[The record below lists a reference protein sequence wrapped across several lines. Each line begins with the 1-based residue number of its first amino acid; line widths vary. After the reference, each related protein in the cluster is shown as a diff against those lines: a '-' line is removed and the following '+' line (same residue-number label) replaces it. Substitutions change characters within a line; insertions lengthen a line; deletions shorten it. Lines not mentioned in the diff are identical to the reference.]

1 MDNAPSV
8 KIFFSA
14 IQWDKTEEEK
24 TLFLTLE
31 RAGFSFQDAY
41 REKNFSY
48 ENILGDIDEH
58 FKNSG
63 CSIHYIGHEDFEYI
77 NGIAFDEYVFEK
89 ARQRINE
96 DESFKTFIWMP
107 SDFNYSKLSADKTN
121 FINKIQNHL
130 STNMTLSRVPSAIQF
145 VEDVRMVLEEQT
157 TEKFDTT
164 PTDVFLIYNETDENE
179 VSKIE
184 NMLSSIIKFTKL
196 KIVQDSDT
204 DYEEFASQQMNVSK
218 LSVIFYKN
226 ATDWALPFVQQ
237 IWKKVGGAG
246 SKSQIL
252 FIGDADVKSDNVK
265 FSAPKVTSI
274 AVANALIPL
283 EIKVQFDKIN
293 ENT

>member
-1 MDNAPSV
+1 MDSAPSV

-41 REKNFSY
+41 REQNFSY

-58 FKNSG
+58 FKNSS

-77 NGIAFDEYVFEK
+77 NGIPIDEYVFEK
-89 ARQRINE
+89 ARARINE

-107 SDFNYSKLSADKTN
+107 SEFNYSKLSGDKTN

-145 VEDVRMVLEEQT
+145 VEDVRLVLEEQT
-157 TEKFDTT
+157 TQKFDTT
-164 PTDVFLIYNETDENE
+164 PTDVFLIFNETDDAEA
-179 VSKIE
+179 VKIE
-184 NMLSSIIKFTKL
+184 NMLSGILKFTKL
-196 KIVQDSDT
+196 KIVQDADI

-226 ATDWALPFVQQ
+226 ATEWALPFVQQ
-237 IWKKVGGAG
+237 IWKKVGGAA
-246 SKSQIL
+246 SKSQLL
-252 FIGDADVKSDNVK
+252 FIGDDSVQSNNAQ
-265 FSAPKVTSI
+265 FTAPKVISVSI
-274 AVANALIPL
+274 PSQLMAL

-293 ENT
+293 EQG

>member
-1 MDNAPSV
+1 
-8 KIFFSA
+8 
-14 IQWDKTEEEK
+14 
-24 TLFLTLE
+24 
-31 RAGFSFQDAY
+31 
-41 REKNFSY
+41 
-48 ENILGDIDEH
+48 
-58 FKNSG
+58 
-63 CSIHYIGHEDFEYI
+63 
-77 NGIAFDEYVFEK
+77 
-89 ARQRINE
+89 
-96 DESFKTFIWMP
+96 
-107 SDFNYSKLSADKTN
+107 
-121 FINKIQNHL
+121 
-130 STNMTLSRVPSAIQF
+130 MTLSRVPSAIQF

>member
-1 MDNAPSV
+1 MDNISST

-14 IQWDKTEEEK
+14 IKWDKTEDEK
-24 TLFLTLE
+24 TLFITLE

-41 REKNFSY
+41 REQNFSY

-63 CSIHYIGHEDFEYI
+63 CSIHYVGNEDFEYI
-77 NGIAFDEYVFEK
+77 NGIPIDEYIFEK
-89 ARQRINE
+89 AKERIKE
-96 DESFKTFIWMP
+96 DEEFKTFIWMP
-107 SDFNYSKLSADKTN
+107 SDVNYSKLNNDKIA

-145 VEDVRMVLEEQT
+145 VEDVRIILEEHSTQ
-157 TEKFDTT
+157 KFDTI
-164 PTDVFLIYNETDENE
+164 PTDVFLIYNETDDSE

-184 NMLSSIIKFTKL
+184 GMLSSIIKFTKL

-218 LSVIFYKN
+218 LSVIFYKD
-226 ATDWALPFVQQ
+226 AIDWALPFVQQ
-237 IWKKVGGAG
+237 IWKKEGGAA

-252 FIGDADVKSDNVK
+252 FIGDDSVKSNNSNFK
-265 FSAPKVTSI
+265 APKVITTVVPSQ
-274 AVANALIPL
+274 LIPL

-293 ENT
+293 ENI